1 MLGLKVIVN
10 RGKSRG
16 AIGVV
21 LVVEEVIAMLITDSL
36 TLSQLP
42 SMLLY

>member
-16 AIGVV
+16 AIEVV
-21 LVVEEVIAMLITDSL
+21 LVVEEAITILIINSL
-36 TLSQLP
+36 TLLQLP
-42 SMLLY
+42 SILLY

>member
-10 RGKSRG
+10 RGKGRG

-21 LVVEEVIAMLITDSL
+21 LAVEEAITVLIIDSL
-36 TLSQLP
+36 TPSQLP

>member
-10 RGKSRG
+10 RGKSRR
-16 AIGVV
+16 AIEVI
-21 LVVEEVIAMLITDSL
+21 LAVEEVIAVLIIDSL
-36 TLSQLP
+36 TLLQLP